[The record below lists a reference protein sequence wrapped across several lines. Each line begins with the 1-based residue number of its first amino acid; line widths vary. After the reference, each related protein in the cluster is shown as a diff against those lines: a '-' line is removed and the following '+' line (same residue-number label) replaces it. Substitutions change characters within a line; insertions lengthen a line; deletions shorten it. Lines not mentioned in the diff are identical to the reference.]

1 MLQREEGNYETAGQL
16 SLAGAAEV
24 ARVLQRAK
32 WPHPDEAAASACK
45 LAAGH
50 DNALVEAVCAS
61 LPLPLTAP
69 HSLCLSLCF
78 TASVSHCASLPLSLT
93 VPHSLCLSLPLS
105 LAVPHCFCLSLCLTA
120 SLQRPLAK
128 QVGSSKNFGD
138 GRREGGLQPLDTEE
152 QLEGWIRELAE
163 DVAARLAQEM
173 ELHDRSAGLSKACAS
188 LQLSVLLYRC
198 LYFFTAVGTSLPL
211 SVLLYRCRYFFT
223 AVCTSLSLSVLLYR
237 CLYFFIAV
245 CTSLPLSVLLYRCL
259 YFFTAVC
266 TSLPLSLFWS
276 GIGPSLLS
284 LVYQAVI
291 TRPLTLSSFFSAG
304 LLYPCYVLPTLQSR

>member
-173 ELHDRSAGLSKACAS
+173 ELHDRSAGPSKA
-188 LQLSVLLYRC
+188 Y
-198 LYFFTAVGTSLPL
+198 
-211 SVLLYRCRYFFT
+211 
-223 AVCTSLSLSVLLYR
+223 TSLSLSAPLYH
-237 CLYFFIAV
+237 CLH
-245 CTSLPLSVLLYRCL
+245 
-259 YFFTAVC
+259 FFTTVFVLVRH
-266 TSLPLSLFWS
+266 SSVSP
-276 GIGPSLLS
+276 LS

-291 TRPLTLSSFFSAG
+291 IRSLTPSSFLSG
-304 LLYPCYVLPTLQSR
+304 WLLYHCYVLPTHQVTRFSINSFSPHTVVLYLT